1 MLFKNRKIWDGN
13 IIIGKC
19 SFSLTVF
26 VVKEVI
32 IKKKKNMYNNVIC
45 FRIESIMIVIVK
57 CINRKQSVML
67 SRMVMLFQHN
77 DVKFV

>member
-1 MLFKNRKIWDGN
+1 
-13 IIIGKC
+13 
-19 SFSLTVF
+19 
-26 VVKEVI
+26 
-32 IKKKKNMYNNVIC
+32 MYNNVIC